1 MKKILMSQKGVTL
14 IETLAAAVII
24 ILLLLTVLG
33 ALLFGQGVIVG
44 NDDKNNAAA
53 TAQEIID
60 DLMAS
65 LSGSATYSGEAV
77 NTGTGFIDPGKPGE
91 DDYTPKQ
98 YYLVAEEVTVQIV
111 DNTGAPVNSSTKSA
125 YQINVRV
132 YYNQG
137 QSYVD
142 LTAFNK
148 DGGVDK

>member
-1 MKKILMSQKGVTL
+1 MKKILSSQKGVTL

-24 ILLLLTVLG
+24 ILLLLTVIG
-33 ALLFGQGVIVG
+33 ALMFGQGVIVG
-44 NDDKNNAAA
+44 NDEKNNAAA

-77 NTGTGFIDPGKPGE
+77 NTGTGFVDPGNPEETG
-91 DDYTPKQ
+91 YTPEQ
-98 YYLVAEEVTVQIV
+98 YYLVAEEVPVQIV
-111 DNTGAPVNSSTKSA
+111 DNTGTLVTSKTKSG
-125 YQINVRV
+125 YQIKVRV

-142 LTAFNK
+142 LTAFSK
-148 DGGVDK
+148 DGGVDQ